1 MPSHLTSCIQASPG
15 GTEVPWVASMG
26 RMEEVLRT
34 HVDASRGYPLWMR
47 AIWKGAVSF
56 GLVSVPVKLYSAT
69 ESHDVSFRQ
78 VHAKDGGRIKY
89 QRVCSIDGE
98 EVAYADIAKGYE
110 TEDGEMV
117 ILTDDDLAELPTTSS
132 REIAVEKFVPSDQ
145 IDPMLFEKS
154 YYLEPEKSGTKPY
167 ALLRQALL
175 EADRMAVVT
184 VALRQRTSI
193 AVLRVK
199 DDVIVLQT
207 MMWPDEIREPDFN
220 VDAGDVKPAEVKM
233 ATMLVD
239 TLAGDFD
246 PSEFEDDYAG
256 AVETLVKTKIEG
268 GEIKRTPTSTK
279 SSGEV
284 VDLLAALQRSVDAA
298 KTARGED
305 TDEDEDPKQ
314 SKNAPAKKA
323 PAKKTAKKAPAK
335 KAAAKKTAKKSTTK
349 KVAAKK
355 AS

>member
-1 MPSHLTSCIQASPG
+1 
-15 GTEVPWVASMG
+15 
-26 RMEEVLRT
+26 
-34 HVDASRGYPLWMR
+34 MR
-47 AIWKGAVSF
+47 AIWKGSVSF
-56 GLVSVPVKLYSAT
+56 GLVNVPVKLYAAT

-117 ILTDDDLAELPTTSS
+117 ILDDEDLAALPSTSS

-154 YYLEPEKSGTKPY
+154 YYLEPEKSGAKPY

-184 VALRQRTSI
+184 VALRQRTTV
-193 AVLRVK
+193 AVLRVRSTEAG
-199 DDVIVLQT
+199 DVIVLQT
-207 MMWPDEIREPDFN
+207 MMWPDEVRTPDFS
-220 VDAGDVKPAEVKM
+220 VETGEVKDSEVKM
-233 ATMLVD
+233 AQMLVE
-239 TLAGDFD
+239 TLAGDFE
-246 PSEFEDDYAG
+246 PEEFEDDYAE
-256 AVETLVKTKIEG
+256 AVEALVKTKIEG
-268 GEIKRTPTSTK
+268 GEVKRTPASTK

-284 VDLLAALQRSVDAA
+284 VDLLAALQKSVAAA
-298 KTARGED
+298 KTARGEEVP
-305 TDEDEDPKQ
+305 DEAADSSTASDSADADEE
-314 SKNAPAKKA
+314 PAKKSSA
-323 PAKKTAKKAPAK
+323 KKSTAKKTTKKAPAK
-335 KAAAKKTAKKSTTK
+335 KAAAKKTTKKTAAKKTTK
-349 KVAAKK
+349 KTAARK